1 MLCVP
6 KKRIKDQEESTA
18 TAKMRYRQQ
27 SKVRPDD
34 STSALVESILPLV
47 LPVARKAVCKRLI
60 VDGSVLCNE
69 QPVTSFD
76 ESDLPIENI
85 ELKIDDVLVV
95 DRKTIQS
102 DMKADSDFEWPEQDR
117 ANTLMQNIPGKGRD
131 MLVVD
136 LVGFNIMIPF
146 GAGFEFTFPLEL
158 PGAKGALE
166 VGCGGSIKKG
176 WIRVLVPRL
185 RFWFVSSSRKC
196 YLAFMDKPQLT
207 PNIHINVDKGKGDIL
222 NFQLTEDGSLDD
234 VVETVLSRFGPKLKD
249 STKKNKES
257 KEKTSW
263 AGVAAGKTIA
273 RLLQHSMGGKLCKN
287 APLEV
292 DLSDTIQET
301 IDLAMGKPRPVAAVE
316 ADIEILQKE
325 LERSK
330 QAERESLDTRDDK
343 SVVGEDVFT
352 NTNERAEDAERDS
365 LDTRDGKSVASE
377 DEINNAKTREL
388 INSEPVS
395 SNMCC
400 GWG

>member
-158 PGAKGALE
+158 PGTKGALE

-176 WIRVLVPRL
+176 WIRMLKNP
-185 RFWFVSSSRKC
+185 
-196 YLAFMDKPQLT
+196 
-207 PNIHINVDKGKGDIL
+207 
-222 NFQLTEDGSLDD
+222 LTESL
-234 VVETVLSRFGPKLKD
+234 
-249 STKKNKES
+249 
-257 KEKTSW
+257 
-263 AGVAAGKTIA
+263 
-273 RLLQHSMGGKLCKN
+273 LLLNCACFMI
-287 APLEV
+287 P
-292 DLSDTIQET
+292 
-301 IDLAMGKPRPVAAVE
+301 
-316 ADIEILQKE
+316 
-325 LERSK
+325 
-330 QAERESLDTRDDK
+330 
-343 SVVGEDVFT
+343 
-352 NTNERAEDAERDS
+352 
-365 LDTRDGKSVASE
+365 
-377 DEINNAKTREL
+377 
-388 INSEPVS
+388 
-395 SNMCC
+395 
-400 GWG
+400 